1 MPGYSI
7 VYKPSA
13 AKAFRKIQPG
23 EQKRIKEAIE
33 DLATN
38 PRPQGFI
45 QLAGGAG
52 ECRIRV
58 GQYRIVYDV
67 EDDELVILVLR
78 IGHRREVY
86 R

>member
-1 MPGYSI
+1 MPVYAI
-7 VYKPSA
+7 TYKPSA
-13 AKAFRKIQPG
+13 AKAFRKIHPSERRRLKDAVEG
-23 EQKRIKEAIE
+23 
-33 DLATN
+33 LATN
-38 PRPQGFI
+38 PRPPGFI

-58 GQYRIVYDV
+58 GQYRIIYDIK
-67 EDDELVILVLR
+67 DDELVILILR

>member
-1 MPGYSI
+1 MLNYSI
-7 VYKPSA
+7 SYKPSA
-13 AKAFRKIQPG
+13 AKAFRSIHP
-23 EQKRIKEAIE
+23 EERKRIKDAIE
-33 DLATN
+33 ALATN
-38 PRPQGFI
+38 PRPHGHI
-45 QLAGGAG
+45 QLAGGVG

-58 GQYRIVYDV
+58 GPYRIVYDI

>member
-7 VYKPSA
+7 IYKPSA
-13 AKAFRKIQPG
+13 AKAFRKIYPG
-23 EQKRIKEAIE
+23 ARERIKEAVE
-33 DLATN
+33 GLAVD
-38 PRPQGFI
+38 PRPQGYI

-58 GQYRIVYDV
+58 GQYRIVYDI
-67 EDDELVILVLR
+67 EDHELVVLVLR